1 MDLVHQILFVKLNR
15 YGIRGVS
22 NILFKSD
29 VSNYNQCLSI
39 NGYEP
44 GLAAKNC
51 GFPQGFALGH
61 LLFLLYI
68 NDLNQVIKISKAHRF
83 ADDIYQ

>member
-1 MDLVHQILFVKLNR
+1 M
-15 YGIRGVS
+15 
-22 NILFKSD
+22 
-29 VSNYNQCLSI
+29 SNYNQCLSI

-83 ADDIYQ
+83 ADDIYQWLNQKTEQTNQCWLKHLA